1 MTRKICV
8 ITGSRAEYGLLRW
21 LMKKIDIDP
30 ELDLQLI
37 VTGTHLSSS
46 FGLTYREIESDG
58 FTIDKTVDIVDE
70 LDSTLGLMKSISNA
84 LSGIGLALR
93 ELRPD
98 MILILG
104 DRYEIF
110 AAATAALVEHIP
122 IAHIHGGETTEGV
135 YDEAFRHSI
144 TKMSHIH
151 FTSTE
156 AYRKRVIQLGESPDR
171 VFLVGALGVD
181 AIARVSFLSKEE
193 LETNLDYRFL
203 NKNLLITFHPST
215 LESDFGIQEL
225 KELLLSLSE
234 LKDTGLIFTMSNADP
249 TGQEISELISN
260 FVQKN
265 QNSRAYSSLG
275 QSTYFSLLKNI
286 DGVIG
291 NSSSGLLEVPSF
303 GVGTVNIGERQLGRL
318 SASSVIHCKAY
329 KKDISESIE
338 NLYSKKFKESLSGIS
353 NPYEQLGATEA
364 IVSKLRSVN
373 LDGLI
378 KKTFYDL
385 PTT

>member
-21 LMKKIDIDP
+21 LMKEIDIDP

-58 FTIDKTVDIVDE
+58 FTINKKVDIVE
-70 LDSTLGLMKSISNA
+70 ESDSTTGLIKSMSNA
-84 LSGIGLALR
+84 VNGIGFALR
-93 ELRPD
+93 ELQPD
-98 MILILG
+98 IILILG

-110 AAATAALVEHIP
+110 AAATAALIERIP
-122 IAHIHGGETTEGV
+122 IAHIHGGETTEGI

-156 AYRKRVIQLGESPDR
+156 THRKRVIQLGESPDR

-181 AIARVSFLSKEE
+181 AIARVSFLSEEE
-193 LETNLDYRFL
+193 LETKLDYKFL
-203 NKNLLITFHPST
+203 NKNLLVTYHPST
-215 LESDFGIQEL
+215 LEFDFGIQEL

-249 TGQEISELISN
+249 AGREISELISN

-265 QNSRAYSSLG
+265 QNSRAYASLG
-275 QSTYFSLLKNI
+275 QSTYFSLLKYI

-318 SASSVIHCKAY
+318 SSSSVIHCKAN

-338 NLYSKKFKESLSGIS
+338 NLYSKNFKESLSGIS
-353 NPYEQLGATEA
+353 NPYGQLGATDA
-364 IVSKLRSVN
+364 IVRTLRSAD

-378 KKTFYDL
+378 KKSFYDL

>member
-21 LMKKIDIDP
+21 LMKEIDIDP
-30 ELDLQLI
+30 DLDLQLI

-58 FTIDKTVDIVDE
+58 FSIDKTVDIVDE

-98 MILILG
+98 IILILG

-110 AAATAALVEHIP
+110 AAATAALVERIP
-122 IAHIHGGETTEGV
+122 IAHIHGGETTEGI

-181 AIARVSFLSKEE
+181 AIARVSFLTKEE
-193 LETNLDYRFL
+193 LETKLDYRFL
-203 NKNLLITFHPST
+203 NKNLLITYHPST

-234 LKDTGLIFTMSNADP
+234 LKDTGLIFTMANADP
-249 TGQEISELISN
+249 SGQEISELISN

-265 QNSRAYSSLG
+265 QNSRAYASLG
-275 QSTYFSLLKNI
+275 QNTYFSLLKNI

-291 NSSSGLLEVPSF
+291 NSSSGLLWTLNCLNSILSEKFTSID
-303 GVGTVNIGERQLGRL
+303 GV
-318 SASSVIHCKAY
+318 CK
-329 KKDISESIE
+329 
-338 NLYSKKFKESLSGIS
+338 N
-353 NPYEQLGATEA
+353 
-364 IVSKLRSVN
+364 V
-373 LDGLI
+373 
-378 KKTFYDL
+378 
-385 PTT
+385 